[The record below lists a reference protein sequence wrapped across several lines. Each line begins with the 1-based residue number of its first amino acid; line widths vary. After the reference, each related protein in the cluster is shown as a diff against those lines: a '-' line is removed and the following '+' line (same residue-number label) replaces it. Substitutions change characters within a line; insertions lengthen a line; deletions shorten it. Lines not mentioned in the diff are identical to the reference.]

1 MVLHILL
8 IILKI
13 IGIII
18 AVLLGLVLLLLL
30 ILLCVPIR
38 YRLEASMPGEI
49 KKSTARGRVTWLLRL
64 IRIDASFE
72 EQELKWR
79 VRIAWK
85 SFGTEHSENTEK
97 KSEDTPVQTEI
108 TKNTSVQK
116 ETVEEVT
123 HEKRNTDQKETR
135 KERKVESGRGLQ
147 KVEKESAEE
156 KTTVESSKTVP
167 ENVEKSPEDI
177 SEKAH
182 EGLKS
187 VQPEKSSEEVKK
199 HKKSEKIEERTKP
212 DTSKDKNEKTTEEA
226 EEKAG
231 RFEKIK
237 CTIVKFCDKI
247 RHTVG
252 HAEEKLD
259 SISEK
264 KDKIVKEL
272 EDPVH
277 QKAFSKVKKEA
288 GKLLKRWKP
297 KAIKG
302 VVHFGF
308 EDPYHTGQAL
318 AGLSMIYPFIGDHL
332 SVEPDFERRILKG
345 NIKVRGGF
353 RILPLV
359 CFLWNLVW
367 CKEIRKTYHDIREF
381 QL

>member
-18 AVLLGLVLLLLL
+18 AVILGLVLLLLL
-30 ILLCVPIR
+30 ILLSVPVR
-38 YRLEASMPGEI
+38 YRLDASMPGEI
-49 KKSTARGRVTWLLRL
+49 KESSAYGRVTWLLHL
-64 IRIDASFE
+64 IRIDTSFE

-85 SFGTEHSENTEK
+85 SFGSEPEDHSMKTDIEKTETAKIESE
-97 KSEDTPVQTEI
+97 
-108 TKNTSVQK
+108 K
-116 ETVEEVT
+116 EET
-123 HEKRNTDQKETR
+123 HEKRNTAPKENR
-135 KERKVESGRGLQ
+135 KEQRVESSSRLS
-147 KVEKESAEE
+147 EMEEESEEE
-156 KTTVESSKTVP
+156 KRTVESNKTVP
-167 ENVEKSPEDI
+167 ENVE
-177 SEKAH
+177 
-182 EGLKS
+182 
-187 VQPEKSSEEVKK
+187 
-199 HKKSEKIEERTKP
+199 ERTGK
-212 DTSKDKNEKTTEEA
+212 KTEEIP
-226 EEKAG
+226 ESTPEKAG

-247 RHTVG
+247 KHTIG

-264 KDKIVKEL
+264 KEKIMKEL

-277 QKAFSKVKKEA
+277 RKAFSKVKKEA

-297 KAIKG
+297 KVIKG
-302 VVHFGF
+302 DIHFGF

-345 NIKVRGGF
+345 KVRVRGGF
-353 RILPLV
+353 RMMPLV

>member
-18 AVLLGLVLLLLL
+18 AVLLGLILLLLA
-30 ILLCVPIR
+30 ILLCVPVR

-49 KKSTARGRVTWLLRL
+49 KESTARGRVTWLLRL

-85 SFGTEHSENTEK
+85 SFGSETEK
-97 KSEDTPVQTEI
+97 
-108 TKNTSVQK
+108 
-116 ETVEEVT
+116 EVT
-123 HEKRNTDQKETR
+123 HEKRNTDQEETR
-135 KERKVESGRGLQ
+135 NEQRMESSRGLQ
-147 KVEKESAEE
+147 KVAKEPAEE

-167 ENVEKSPEDI
+167 ENVENGSREKTEKSQKDI
-177 SEKAH
+177 SEKTH
-182 EGLKS
+182 ERPEK
-187 VQPEKSSEEVKK
+187 VQPEKGSEEVKK
-199 HKKSEKIEERTKP
+199 NKEPEKIDGRTKP
-212 DTSKDKNEKTTEEA
+212 DISMNGKEKTSEEP

-237 CTIVKFCDKI
+237 CTILKFCDKI
-247 RHTVG
+247 KHTVG

-259 SISEK
+259 SLSEK

-277 QKAFSKVKKEA
+277 QKAFSKVKKET

-297 KAIKG
+297 KVIKG
-302 VVHFGF
+302 AIHFGF

-345 NIKVRGGF
+345 DIKIRGGF
-353 RILPLV
+353 RMVPLV

>member
-18 AVLLGLVLLLLL
+18 AVILGLVLLLLL
-30 ILLCVPIR
+30 ILLSVPVR
-38 YRLEASMPGEI
+38 YRLDASMPGEI
-49 KKSTARGRVTWLLRL
+49 KESSAYGRVTWLLRL
-64 IRIDASFE
+64 IRIDVSFE

-85 SFGTEHSENTEK
+85 SFGSEQEDHSVKTDIEKTETAKIESE
-97 KSEDTPVQTEI
+97 
-108 TKNTSVQK
+108 K
-116 ETVEEVT
+116 EET
-123 HEKRNTDQKETR
+123 HEKRNTAPKENR
-135 KERKVESGRGLQ
+135 KEQRVESSSRLS
-147 KVEKESAEE
+147 EMEEESEEE
-156 KTTVESSKTVP
+156 KRTVESNKTVP
-167 ENVEKSPEDI
+167 ENVE
-177 SEKAH
+177 
-182 EGLKS
+182 
-187 VQPEKSSEEVKK
+187 
-199 HKKSEKIEERTKP
+199 ERTGK
-212 DTSKDKNEKTTEEA
+212 KTEEIP
-226 EEKAG
+226 ESTPEKAG
-231 RFEKIK
+231 RFAKIK

-247 RHTVG
+247 KHTIG

-264 KDKIVKEL
+264 KEKIMKEL

-277 QKAFSKVKKEA
+277 RKAFSKVKKEA

-297 KAIKG
+297 KVIKG
-302 VVHFGF
+302 EVQFGF

-345 NIKVRGGF
+345 DVKVRGRF
-353 RILPLV
+353 RMAPLV

>member
-18 AVLLGLVLLLLL
+18 AVILGLVLLLLL
-30 ILLCVPIR
+30 ILLSVPVR
-38 YRLEASMPGEI
+38 YRMDASMPGEI
-49 KKSTARGRVTWLLRL
+49 KESSAYGRVTWLLHL
-64 IRIDASFE
+64 IRIDTSFE
-72 EQELKWR
+72 EQELKWQ

-85 SFGTEHSENTEK
+85 SFGSEPQKSGHTDTEKK
-97 KSEDTPVQTEI
+97 KSEDRPVKTDIEKTETAKI
-108 TKNTSVQK
+108 ESEK
-116 ETVEEVT
+116 EET
-123 HEKRNTDQKETR
+123 HEKRNTAPKENR
-135 KERKVESGRGLQ
+135 KEQRVESSSRLS
-147 KVEKESAEE
+147 EMEEESEEE
-156 KTTVESSKTVP
+156 KRTVESKKTVP
-167 ENVEKSPEDI
+167 QNV
-177 SEKAH
+177 
-182 EGLKS
+182 
-187 VQPEKSSEEVKK
+187 
-199 HKKSEKIEERTKP
+199 EERTGK
-212 DTSKDKNEKTTEEA
+212 KTEESP
-226 EEKAG
+226 ESIPEKAG
-231 RFEKIK
+231 RFAKIK
-237 CTIVKFCDKI
+237 CTIVKFYDKI
-247 RHTVG
+247 KHTIG

-264 KDKIVKEL
+264 KEKIMKEL

-277 QKAFSKVKKEA
+277 RKAFSKVKKEA

-297 KAIKG
+297 KVIKG
-302 VVHFGF
+302 DIHFGF

-345 NIKVRGGF
+345 KVRVRGRF
-353 RILPLV
+353 RMAPLV

>member
-1 MVLHILL
+1 MMLHILL

-18 AVLLGLVLLLLL
+18 AAVLGLVLLLLL
-30 ILLCVPIR
+30 ILLSVPVR
-38 YRLEASMPGEI
+38 YRLDASMPGEI
-49 KKSTARGRVTWLLRL
+49 KESSAYGRVTWLLRL

-72 EQELKWR
+72 AQELKWR

-85 SFGTEHSENTEK
+85 TFGNEPQKSQKSGLAGNREKEPENHLAETDTEK
-97 KSEDTPVQTEI
+97 TETAKIESE
-108 TKNTSVQK
+108 K
-116 ETVEEVT
+116 EEV
-123 HEKRNTDQKETR
+123 HEKGNTAPKENR
-135 KERKVESGRGLQ
+135 KEQRVESSSGLSEMEEESEEEKRTVESG
-147 KVEKESAEE
+147 
-156 KTTVESSKTVP
+156 KTVP
-167 ENVEKSPEDI
+167 KNVEKRTRKKTEKSLESI

-182 EGLKS
+182 KRSENIQS
-187 VQPEKSSEEVKK
+187 EKGSEETKKVKK
-199 HKKSEKIEERTKP
+199 AAKP
-212 DTSKDKNEKTTEEA
+212 

-231 RFEKIK
+231 KFEKIK

-247 RHTVG
+247 KHMVG

-264 KDKIVKEL
+264 KEKIMKEL

-277 QKAFSKVKKEA
+277 QKAFLKVKKEA

-297 KAIKG
+297 KVIKG
-302 VVHFGF
+302 AVHFGF

-318 AGLSMIYPFIGDHL
+318 AALSMIYPFIGDHM
-332 SVEPDFERRILKG
+332 SVEPNFERRILKG
-345 NIKVRGGF
+345 DVKVRGGF
-353 RILPLV
+353 RMAPLV

-367 CKEIRKTYHDIREF
+367 CKEIRKTYHDLREF